1 MRKIIVSLL
10 LLAVTAFSVKADIG
24 ELALGGQ
31 TTFGTDN
38 KAPGIGL
45 HMKYNFKYHWR
56 VNWALN
62 YNFKKNGIQGLDG
75 CNDFNYLFYIGD
87 KVRVYPLAG
96 LLLRA
101 WFWTDRYFVG
111 PIEYVDHESDGRF
124 GINGGGGIDY
134 VINEHLIVNAET
146 KYQYIEDADQVCF
159 SLGVSYVF

>member
-1 MRKIIVSLL
+1 MKKILFAL
-10 LLAVTAFSVKADIG
+10 LLAVASLSASADVG

-31 TTFGTDN
+31 ATFGTDN

-101 WFWTDRYFVG
+101 WFWKDRYFVG
-111 PIEYVDHESDGRF
+111 PIEYVDNESDGRF
-124 GINGGGGIDY
+124 GVNGGGGIDY
-134 VINEHLIVNAET
+134 VVNEHFIVNAEA
-146 KYQYIEDADQVCF
+146 KYQYIKKTSQVLF
-159 SLGVSYVF
+159 LVGVGYRF